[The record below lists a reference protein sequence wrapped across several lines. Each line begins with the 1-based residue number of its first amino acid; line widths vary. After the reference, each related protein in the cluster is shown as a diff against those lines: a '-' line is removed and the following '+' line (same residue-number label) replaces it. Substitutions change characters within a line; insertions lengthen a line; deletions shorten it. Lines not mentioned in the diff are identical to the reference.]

1 MSACVRFRDIPSS
14 PNPTRIVGQLS
25 RFVHGKDQ
33 DLTCEPKS
41 RYLSGGIKSIQDGH
55 RYIEQNDIGS
65 QPPGRIDSLLT
76 VSRFSTDF
84 PLGPCLANNH
94 ANHFS
99 HDFMVVNN
107 ENGYRHLKF
116 SYISRPN
123 LAEPSKAAYPS
134 LSGMLALTVVP

>member
-84 PLGPCLANNH
+84 PLGPLLSYNQCNPLPH
-94 ANHFS
+94 HL
-99 HDFMVVNN
+99 
-107 ENGYRHLKF
+107 NGRKQEECYPQFK
-116 SYISRPN
+116 ISFISMPN
-123 LAEPSKAAYPS
+123 L
-134 LSGMLALTVVP
+134 